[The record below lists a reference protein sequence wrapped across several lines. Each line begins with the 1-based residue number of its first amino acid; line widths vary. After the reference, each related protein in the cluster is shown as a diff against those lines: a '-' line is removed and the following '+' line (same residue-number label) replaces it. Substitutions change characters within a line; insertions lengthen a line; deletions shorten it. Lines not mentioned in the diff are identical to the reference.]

1 MSSMSTRIGEDFKP
15 SSQFKTLYYIYAALG
30 ALVFIVPWLIPM
42 AVFGPPFLGIILLA
56 PALVILI
63 LVVAWIPLYYE
74 SITYRLTD
82 SEIVWNRGVWF
93 RMTGIVP
100 YSRITNIDITQG
112 PISRSLGIAALRIQT
127 AGYSSQTAPFQEIK
141 LEGVTNFDQL
151 RELIMSR
158 VRGRK
163 PVATETY
170 DEGDVETK
178 ILEELARIRQLLE
191 RQQK

>member
-1 MSSMSTRIGEDFKP
+1 MDVRVGEDFKP

-30 ALVFIVPWLIPM
+30 ALGFMVPWLIPM

-56 PALVILI
+56 PALVVLI

>member
-1 MSSMSTRIGEDFKP
+1 MDVRVGEDFKP

-30 ALVFIVPWLIPM
+30 ALGFIVPWLIPM

-56 PALVILI
+56 PALVVLI

>member
-1 MSSMSTRIGEDFKP
+1 
-15 SSQFKTLYYIYAALG
+15 
-30 ALVFIVPWLIPM
+30 
-42 AVFGPPFLGIILLA
+42 
-56 PALVILI
+56 LI